1 MKFRG
6 HETFFIRRNWVSKGI
21 KNIIKDPSV
30 FMGGNE
36 NPMDILGIGANMV
49 KSLRYW
55 LQVLG
60 ISYEN
65 IGGRRVQTL
74 TEFGKIIWENDP
86 YLQEDGTLLLL
97 HYKLASNEELGTT
110 WYYFFNEFVLNE
122 FTKEELEENLKA
134 YTLKKDVKVSER
146 AIGDDVSCLIN
157 TYFSKEKGEI
167 KSQDPEDNMKCP
179 LEELE
184 LIKLVDKKEK
194 SYKKNMINIEKI
206 DSLIALAVIVDQSGN
221 KKEIKISELQERN
234 NIGKIF
240 NLDITEILKILRK
253 LEMLGYLKMIRTA
266 GLDIIKIEKD
276 INFLECI
283 KRYYYNINY
292 EEKY

>member
-36 NPMDILGIGANMV
+36 NPMDILGVGANMV

-65 IGGRRVQTL
+65 IAGRRVQTL

-97 HYKLASNEELGTT
+97 HYKLASNKELGTT

-240 NLDITEILKILRK
+240 NLDITEILKIIRK

>member
-6 HETFFIRRNWVSKGI
+6 HETFFIRRNWISKGI
-21 KNIIKDPSV
+21 KNIIKDPSA

-36 NPMDILGIGANMV
+36 NPMDVLGIGANMV

-60 ISYEN
+60 ISNEN
-65 IGGRRVQTL
+65 ITGKRVQTL
-74 TEFGKIIWENDP
+74 TEFGRIIWENDP

-97 HYKLASNEELGTT
+97 HYKLSSNKDLGTA
-110 WYYFFNEFVLNE
+110 WYYFFNEFVMNE
-122 FTKEELEENLKA
+122 FTKEELEESLKIYA
-134 YTLKKDVKVSER
+134 LKNDVKVSER
-146 AIGDDVSCLIN
+146 AVSDDVSCLVN
-157 TYFSKEKGEI
+157 TYSTKEKGEI

-179 LEELE
+179 LEDLE

-194 SYKKNMINIEKI
+194 TYKKNMINPERI
-206 DSLIALAVIVDQSGN
+206 DPLIALAIIVDQSNN
-221 KKEIKISELQERN
+221 KKEIKISELQYKN

-240 NLDITEILKILRK
+240 NLDIIEILKILRK
-253 LEMLGYLKMIRTA
+253 LEILGYLKMIRTA

-276 INFLECI
+276 INFLKCI